1 LIENSFIYFPLS
13 WDISLLSVIDPYK
26 TKKTNKQKHP
36 LKIRK
41 SDLKNKQS
49 VEPKQI
55 YVPMQWHCDFADHAP
70 RLCRR
75 GFNQPIIRACRKE
88 EIAV

>member
-1 LIENSFIYFPLS
+1 LKIVLFIFLYHE
-13 WDISLLSVIDPYK
+13 ISLFSSVIDPYK
-26 TKKTNKQKHP
+26 PKKNKQKHP